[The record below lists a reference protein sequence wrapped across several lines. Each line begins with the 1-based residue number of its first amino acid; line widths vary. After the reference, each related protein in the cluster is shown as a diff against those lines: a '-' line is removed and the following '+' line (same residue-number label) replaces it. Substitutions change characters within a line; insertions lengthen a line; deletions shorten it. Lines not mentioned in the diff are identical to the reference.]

1 MRRTLVFL
9 LAISEDYEVLRMSE
23 NGECLNRL
31 MQKYAG
37 DRSG

>member
-9 LAISEDYEVLRMSE
+9 LAISDYEVLRMSE